1 MYLKNQWNKIGIKK
15 KLFIITS
22 SVVLITSIVI
32 YTLLFL
38 IVPIIYLDIKENT
51 VKTSTNQLIET
62 LENNTNIDY
71 TKTLD
76 QYAYNNEGM
85 VLITTLYGD
94 VVYSSNRIF
103 GKPPKEDITKRNF
116 FKDDMNEKKDIKISK
131 EFYFKGI
138 DRDCIITIHSPIKFL
153 NNMQMVM
160 IRILPI
166 IILITIGIGLL
177 SQYIYSIVISK
188 PLFKINNVAKKI
200 SKLNFNEKLSYTGK
214 DEIAELSNSINLISS
229 NLEEKIYNLKI
240 ANEKLLSDI
249 EKEKLQDRRRR
260 DFIKAIS
267 HELKTPITV
276 INGQIE
282 GMIYK
287 IGPYKD
293 RDKYLKES
301 LDSVLELKTLV
312 LEIINLAKYEEDL
325 YLKYEEFS
333 LNNLV
338 KDIVDGY
345 EYFILE
351 KNLKVN
357 IKEEGVLL
365 VNGDINIIKKIISN
379 LINNSLKYSLENKD
393 IEIYINKNGLFE
405 ITNYSKDVNNISKD
419 SLFKAF
425 YRGEKSRNK
434 ETGGSGL
441 GLYIVKTLL
450 DTHGNIEYKINIDD
464 EKFIFSLY
472 FKKE

>member
-138 DRDCIITIHSPIKFL
+138 DRDCIITIHAPIKFL

-249 EKEKLQDRRRR
+249 EKEKLQDKRRR

>member
-357 IKEEGVLL
+357 IKEEEVLL